1 MMSSA
6 VTMRSAYRNLLPT
19 AVRSQEF
26 AGWKRETNQTR
37 FRLRAAPGGTFI
49 AVSPPEPVAA
59 PGHGEIA
66 VGWLEFR
73 LSSEYAPVPDG
84 NCSGPFVVSK
94 VAAHFRTFH
103 YGGVIFKAERT

>member
-6 VTMRSAYRNLLPT
+6 VTMRSGLPNLLPT

-26 AGWKRETNQTR
+26 AGWKRRNHQTR

-49 AVSPPEPVAA
+49 ADFTPEPVAA

-66 VGWLEFR
+66 VGWL
-73 LSSEYAPVPDG
+73 
-84 NCSGPFVVSK
+84 
-94 VAAHFRTFH
+94 
-103 YGGVIFKAERT
+103 